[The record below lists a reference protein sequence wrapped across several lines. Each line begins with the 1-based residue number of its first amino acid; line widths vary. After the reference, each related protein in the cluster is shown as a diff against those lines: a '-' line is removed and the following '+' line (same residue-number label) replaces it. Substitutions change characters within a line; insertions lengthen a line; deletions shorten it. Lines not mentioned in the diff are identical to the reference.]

1 MGRPVSDQ
9 LDAIRA
15 RLVARWPWRRIRLE
29 LGVGQSTIARVAAEL
44 KNPVKGNS
52 DVHVDVDAIGSGEPV
67 HPAVREG

>member
-1 MGRPVSDQ
+1 MGRPKSDQ

-15 RLVARWPWRRIRLE
+15 RLLARWPWRRIRAE

-44 KNPVKGNS
+44 KNPVKGKS
-52 DVHVDVDAIGSGEPV
+52 DVHVDVDAVGAGEPV